1 MIPTKAITLF
11 IFIYVLLRFH
21 YLCKHLL
28 IIWLLHKFTAPIT
41 LSHSHC
47 PIVSSLLS
55 NWLTAMYH
63 TPSIIPI
70 PIDPPLTGTLIWLYT
85 SFTPLTGILRG
96 TSGLGGNMESIGHQV
111 RWSASHQHFGG
122 GTLGKEWKMSRR
134 DDKVKEVTKYVAL
147 HLNLSHSLQ
156 LGLTLRKQWHTGFPY
171 HQIGFSPPDHLHDP
185 IFQTPTH

>member
-11 IFIYVLLRFH
+11 IFLFIHVLLRFH

-111 RWSASHQHFGG
+111 RWSASQQHFGG
-122 GTLGKEWKMSRR
+122 GGFGERMENEQEGWQGQRS
-134 DDKVKEVTKYVAL
+134 DKICGSTPQ
-147 HLNLSHSLQ
+147 SISLTTTQ
-156 LGLTLRKQWHTGFPY
+156 V
-171 HQIGFSPPDHLHDP
+171 DP
-185 IFQTPTH
+185 